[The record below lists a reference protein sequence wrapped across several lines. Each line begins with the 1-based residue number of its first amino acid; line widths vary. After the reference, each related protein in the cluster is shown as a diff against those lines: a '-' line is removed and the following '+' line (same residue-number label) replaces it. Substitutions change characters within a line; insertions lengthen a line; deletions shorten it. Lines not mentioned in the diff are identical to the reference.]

1 MGRHWKYEEFLGRQQ
16 REGEGEEKEKG
27 EEKRGKW
34 IISYDFALSPPSSL
48 YKQINRAI
56 DKGLKLKRLQQSLFL
71 AEGEASK
78 DFLITLLDDEG
89 SSKVEVVG
97 RGEKRGKGKEKEESP
112 RRGIP
117 ERELRDDLISKVLS
131 DPILTKALGKSK
143 DAKGMSRLIGMIEGT
158 FGECS

>member
-1 MGRHWKYEEFLGRQQ
+1 MGRHWKYEEFLERQQ
-16 REGEGEEKEKG
+16 REGKG
-27 EEKRGKW
+27 KEKRGEW
-34 IISYDFALSPPSSL
+34 IISYDFVPFPPSSL

-89 SSKVEVVG
+89 ASKVEVIG
-97 RGEKRGKGKEKEESP
+97 REEEKGKEKEKEESP

-117 ERELRDDLISKVLS
+117 KRELRDDLISRVLS

-143 DAKGMSRLIGMIEGT
+143 DAKGMSRLIGLIEGT
-158 FGECS
+158 LGECS